1 MSAAPISPKEER
13 SFADNGEDGVEDG
26 AKTDRAD
33 GEADV
38 RTGQSDDAELDPG
51 QQGEF
56 GKLGQTLTTRWQV
69 RDR

>member
-13 SFADNGEDGVEDG
+13 SFADNGEEGVEDG
-26 AKTDRAD
+26 AMTDRAD
-33 GEADV
+33 GETDV

-51 QQGEF
+51 EQGEF
-56 GKLGQTLTTRWQV
+56 GNLGQTLTTRWQV